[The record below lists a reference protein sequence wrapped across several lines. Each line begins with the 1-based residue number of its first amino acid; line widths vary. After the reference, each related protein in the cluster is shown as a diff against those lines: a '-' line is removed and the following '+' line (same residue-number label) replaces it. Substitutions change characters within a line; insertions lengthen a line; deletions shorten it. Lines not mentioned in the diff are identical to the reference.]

1 MTFGR
6 RAIAIREPQRFLLLS
21 IVIGISAGLLVVC
34 FHVAIDSLS
43 WMTFERAS
51 AATRV
56 LSPALGALVSVLLVR
71 RLFRH
76 ARGSGVTDTKAAVY
90 ISDGHVPKSAIAG
103 KFVACAVSIG
113 SGNPLGPEDP
123 SLHMGAGV
131 ASWLGRL
138 FRLNRERMRLI
149 APVGAAA
156 GIAAAF
162 NTPITGVL
170 FVIEEIVAGWSSGVL
185 GSIVLASV
193 SAAVVV
199 RWFLGDQ
206 PLFLV
211 PEFQLTHPSELAV
224 HAFVGVVGGLLA
236 VGFVNLAAKLR
247 RRLGRLQGGASLAA
261 PVLAGLLVGV
271 VGIWFPQVLGAGYG
285 TIDGALHHRFPWTM
299 LLVLAVTKAALTL
312 ICSSARTPGGMF
324 APTLFAGAM
333 IGGGIGGLAVIY
345 WPFPTSPSS
354 AYVLVGMGTFFAGVF
369 RAPMT
374 SIFMIFE
381 VSASYVIILPVM
393 IANTIAYLI
402 SRQMQPTPFFTQ
414 LAADEGLE
422 LPSTEQMRE
431 TPRLRVE
438 DAMSPVDEET
448 PRPAGAHVH
457 PDIALEA
464 ALPLLASQ
472 PVLPVVTRVRPYK
485 LIGTLTLEDVHR
497 AYGIKDS
504 PPPCE

>member
-1 MTFGR
+1 MTIGR
-6 RAIAIREPQRFLLLS
+6 RTIAIREPQRFLLLS

-34 FHVAIDSLS
+34 FHIAIESAAWL
-43 WMTFERAS
+43 TFERGPLA
-51 AATRV
+51 RF
-56 LSPALGALVSVLLVR
+56 LSPAAGALLGILLVTYV
-71 RLFRH
+71 FRH

-90 ISDGHVPKSAIAG
+90 ISDGYVPPSAIAG
-103 KFVACAVSIG
+103 KFLACSVSIG
-113 SGNPLGPEDP
+113 FGNPLGPEDP

-138 FRLNRERMRLI
+138 FRLNRDRMRLI

-170 FVIEEIVAGWSSGVL
+170 FVIEEIVAGWNAGVL
-185 GSIVLASV
+185 GSIMLASV
-193 SAAVVV
+193 SATVVV

-211 PEFQLTHPSELAV
+211 PEFRLTHPSELAV
-224 HAFVGVVGGLLA
+224 HAFVGLVGGLLA
-236 VGFVNLAAKLR
+236 VGFVKLAAKLR
-247 RRLGRLQGGASLAA
+247 RQLGRLKGRARLAA
-261 PVLAGLLVGV
+261 PVGAGILVGV
-271 VGIWFPQVLGAGYG
+271 AGIWLPQVLGAGYG
-285 TIDGALHHRFPWTM
+285 TIDGALHHRFPWNV

-312 ICSSARTPGGMF
+312 ICFSARTPGGMF

-333 IGGGIGGLAVIY
+333 IGGGIGGLAEIY

-422 LPSTEQMRE
+422 LPSTEQQRE
-431 TPRLRVE
+431 APRLLVE
-438 DAMSPVDEET
+438 NAMSPAGQET
-448 PRPAGAHVH
+448 RIPDGAHVH
-457 PDIALEA
+457 PDLPLEA

-472 PVLPVVTRVRPYK
+472 AVVPVVTRVRPYR
-485 LIGTLTLEDVHR
+485 LVGTLTLEDVHR
-497 AYGIKDS
+497 AYGIKGAARDA
-504 PPPCE
+504 E

>member
-1 MTFGR
+1 MRIGR
-6 RAIAIREPQRFLLLS
+6 RTIAIREAQRFLLLS
-21 IVIGISAGLLVVC
+21 IVIGVSAGLLVVC

-43 WMTFERAS
+43 WLTFERGPLA
-51 AATRV
+51 RFI
-56 LSPALGALVSVLLVR
+56 SPAVGALLGVLLVSYV
-71 RLFRH
+71 FRH

-90 ISDGHVPKSAIAG
+90 ISDGHVPKTAIAG
-103 KFVACAVSIG
+103 KFLACAVSIG
-113 SGNPLGPEDP
+113 FGNPLGPEDP

-138 FRLNRERMRLI
+138 FRLNRDRMRLI

-185 GSIVLASV
+185 GSIMLASV
-193 SAAVVV
+193 SATVVV

-211 PEFQLTHPSELAV
+211 PEFRLTHPSELV
-224 HAFVGVVGGLLA
+224 LHALVGVAGGLLA
-236 VGFVNLAAKLR
+236 VGFVNLAARLR
-247 RRLGRLQGGASLAA
+247 RRLGRLKGGAQLAA
-261 PVLAGLLVGV
+261 PVGAGLLVGV
-271 VGIWFPQVLGAGYG
+271 VGIWLPQVLGAGYG
-285 TIDGALHHRFPWTM
+285 TIDGALHHRFPWNM

-333 IGGGIGGLAVIY
+333 IGGGIGGLAELY

-422 LPSTEQMRE
+422 LPSTEQQRE
-431 TPRLRVE
+431 APRLRVE
-438 DAMSPVDEET
+438 EAMSPAEEDAAI
-448 PRPAGAHVH
+448 PEGAHVH
-457 PDIALEA
+457 PDTPLEA

-472 PVLPVVTRVRPYK
+472 SVVPVVTRKRPYRLMGK
-485 LIGTLTLEDVHR
+485 LTLEDVHR
-497 AYGIKDS
+497 AYGIK
-504 PPPCE
+504 EAARRTE